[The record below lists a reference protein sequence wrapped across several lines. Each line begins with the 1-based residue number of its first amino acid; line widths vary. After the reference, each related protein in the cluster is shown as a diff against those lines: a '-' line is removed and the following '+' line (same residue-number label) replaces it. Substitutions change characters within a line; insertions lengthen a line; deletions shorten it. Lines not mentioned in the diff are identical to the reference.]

1 MGCLYAHFSTGEEP
15 ETIFRVQSGRVT
27 YDADTLG
34 YAKRLFLKTIAEADV
49 IDRTIRDRATNW
61 DFSRIGYVE
70 KNILRASIAELWHFP
85 ETPAKVIIDE
95 AVEMAKEF
103 GSSESGSFINGVLDA
118 VYKQM
123 EPDSAGRAKTPPAP
137 SA

>member
-34 YAKRLFLKTIAEADV
+34 YAMRLFLKTIAEADV

-103 GSSESGSFINGVLDA
+103 GSAESGSFINGVLDA

-123 EPDSAGRAKTPPAP
+123 EPDGAGRAKTPPAP
-137 SA
+137 ST